1 MISEDNLAGRPLTG
15 GPRPRRLPFG
25 GPPLVVPAPAAHHAV
40 PPTASAHTA
49 TANQAQVATAQAAS
63 RHRTDRHRH
72 PRRAITTRARSAARR
87 SPVAVTAPT
96 VTTPATRPVAA
107 TPPTARTRP
116 AATPATARPRLVGLD
131 GIRGLAALFVVF
143 NHIFLRAFPGYPVD
157 HAPFWAGWFI
167 YGRFAVIVFIVLSG
181 FSLTVSPV
189 RSGWRLGPTSRFAY
203 RRAWRILPPYWS
215 ALVFSLLMTW
225 FVLSQ
230 PGWAVPNGKSVV
242 VYGLLIQDTV
252 DAPSPNSAFWS
263 IAIEAQLYVVLP
275 LLLLMVRR
283 ISATAMV
290 ATVAAIVV
298 TVGVLAPHVAIM
310 NTALIRFTPD
320 LAVLFAIGAMAAGVV
335 GVSERRKSWPWHWLA
350 LGAAAP
356 VVALIA
362 WKGSVWTIDNFF
374 WVDLAWG
381 PAIGCLLAAVVTD
394 RPRPLVR
401 VLDTRPLRSL
411 GSFSYS
417 LYLTHAPIVIAV
429 SYGIVAGRV
438 PPGVPSFLV
447 LAAILIPLTVT
458 FARLFAAVF
467 EIPFQRHRGWQ
478 ALRTAAADSWN
489 RKHSSVRRP
498 GHPEPHIRLPQA
510 LRSRGTDRHHRSRR
524 QTGARCRPRSTRI
537 GNPRRCLRAHGV
549 GTRRDPGQSAAH

>member
-1 MISEDNLAGRPLTG
+1 MCSGAVKLNMPLSETRFVITSNCSSRHRVVVDIGVRCKRPDGGDDVGLA
-15 GPRPRRLPFG
+15 
-25 GPPLVVPAPAAHHAV
+25 AHPAA
-40 PPTASAHTA
+40 PPTATA
-49 TANQAQVATAQAAS
+49 
-63 RHRTDRHRH
+63 
-72 PRRAITTRARSAARR
+72 RA
-87 SPVAVTAPT
+87 APT
-96 VTTPATRPVAA
+96 RPANAP
-107 TPPTARTRP
+107 PPTATTRP
-116 AATPATARPRLVGLD
+116 AAATPATARVRLVGLD

-157 HAPFWAGWFI
+157 RAPFWAGWFI
-167 YGRFAVIVFIVLSG
+167 YGRFAVVVFIVLSG

-215 ALVFSLLMTW
+215 ALVFSLVMTW

-230 PGWAVPNGKSVV
+230 PGWPAPNGKSVV
-242 VYGLLIQDTV
+242 VYGLLIQDAV
-252 DAPSPNSAFWS
+252 DAPIPNRAFWS

-283 ISATAMV
+283 ISAMAMV

-298 TVGVLAPHVAIM
+298 TVGVLAPQVPIM

-320 LAVLFAIGAMAAGVV
+320 LGVLFAIGVMAAGTV
-335 GVSERRKSWPWHWLA
+335 GASARRKSWPWHWIA

-362 WKGSVWTIDNFF
+362 WKGSVWTIDNLF

-401 VLDTRPLRSL
+401 LLDTRPLRSL

-438 PPGVPSFLV
+438 PPGVPSFFV
-447 LAAILIPLTVT
+447 LTAILIPLTVT

-467 EIPFQRHRGWQ
+467 EIPFQRHRGWH
-478 ALRTAAADSWN
+478 ALRSAAADSWN

-498 GHPEPHIRLPQA
+498 DHPEPHIPAAAGAA
-510 LRSRGTDRHHRSRR
+510 L
-524 QTGARCRPRSTRI
+524 TRD
-537 GNPRRCLRAHGV
+537 A
-549 GTRRDPGQSAAH
+549 

>member
-1 MISEDNLAGRPLTG
+1 MISEDKLAGRPSTG
-15 GPRPRRLPFG
+15 GPQPGRPLFVHP
-25 GPPLVVPAPAAHHAV
+25 
-40 PPTASAHTA
+40 SSA
-49 TANQAQVATAQAAS
+49 TAAESAAARLATETHSVVTDEPAS
-63 RHRTDRHRH
+63 R
-72 PRRAITTRARSAARR
+72 
-87 SPVAVTAPT
+87 AVTAPSGAHTTTPARTVTTPPGAHTTTPART
-96 VTTPATRPVAA
+96 VTTPAGAHTTTPARAGKPATAA
-107 TPPTARTRP
+107 PP
-116 AATPATARPRLVGLD
+116 AATARARLVGLD
-131 GIRGLAALFVVF
+131 GIRGLAALYVVF

-157 HAPFWAGWFI
+157 HAPFWAAWFI
-167 YGRFAVIVFIVLSG
+167 YGRFAVVVFIVLSG

-225 FVLSQ
+225 FVLAQ
-230 PGWAVPNGKSVV
+230 PGWPVPHGKSVV
-242 VYGLLIQDTV
+242 VYGLLIQDAV
-252 DAPSPNSAFWS
+252 DAPIPNRAFWS

-275 LLLLMVRR
+275 LLLLLVRR
-283 ISATAMV
+283 ISAMAMV

-310 NTALIRFTPD
+310 NTALVRFTPD
-320 LAVLFAIGAMAAGVV
+320 LAVLFAIGVMAAGVV
-335 GVSERRKSWPWHWLA
+335 GASERRKSWPWHWLA
-350 LGAAAP
+350 LCAAAP

-362 WKGSVWTIDNFF
+362 WKGSVWTIDNLF

-381 PAIGCLLAAVVTD
+381 PAIGCLLAAVATD

-429 SYGIVAGRV
+429 SYGVIAGRV

-467 EIPFQRHRGWQ
+467 EIPFQRHRGWH
-478 ALRTAAADSWN
+478 ALRAAAADS
-489 RKHSSVRRP
+489 RKRKRNPSRP
-498 GHPEPHIRLPQA
+498 
-510 LRSRGTDRHHRSRR
+510 SRR
-524 QTGARCRPRSTRI
+524 QPDHAEPKMPLAAGAARTRE
-537 GNPRRCLRAHGV
+537 R
-549 GTRRDPGQSAAH
+549 

>member
-1 MISEDNLAGRPLTG
+1 MALRRREGPAVIGEDNFAGRPSTG
-15 GPRPRRLPFG
+15 GPQLRRRPFVRLSSATAIESAAESAATR
-25 GPPLVVPAPAAHHAV
+25 LTTETHSVVTDEPAPRGVTTRAGAD
-40 PPTASAHTA
+40 A
-49 TANQAQVATAQAAS
+49 TAPARAGRPVTAAS
-63 RHRTDRHRH
+63 RA
-72 PRRAITTRARSAARR
+72 RAGGPAIATSPARAGGPAVAAGPAR
-87 SPVAVTAPT
+87 AVQ
-96 VTTPATRPVAA
+96 PATAA
-107 TPPTARTRP
+107 AQPATAASPARAGQPATGPSPPPAGQPATAAAPAPTAR
-116 AATPATARPRLVGLD
+116 ARLVGLD

-167 YGRFAVIVFIVLSG
+167 YGRFAVVVFIVLSG

-242 VYGLLIQDTV
+242 VYGLLIQDAV
-252 DAPSPNSAFWS
+252 DAPIPNRAFWS
-263 IAIEAQLYVVLP
+263 IAIEAQLYIVLP
-275 LLLLMVRR
+275 LLLLLVRR
-283 ISATAMV
+283 ISAMAMV
-290 ATVAAIVV
+290 AMVAAIVV

-310 NTALIRFTPD
+310 NTAVIRFTPD
-320 LAVLFAIGAMAAGVV
+320 LAVLFAIGVMAAGVV
-335 GVSERRKSWPWHWLA
+335 GASERRKSWPWHWLA
-350 LGAAAP
+350 LCAAAP

-381 PAIGCLLAAVVTD
+381 PAIGCLLAAVATD

-429 SYGIVAGRV
+429 SYGFVLGHVRT
-438 PPGVPSFLV
+438 GVPTFLV
-447 LAAILIPLTVT
+447 LVAIVVPLTVV

-467 EIPFQRHRGWQ
+467 EIPFQRHRGWH
-478 ALRTAAADSWN
+478 ALRAAAADSRN
-489 RKHSSVRRP
+489 RNR
-498 GHPEPHIRLPQA
+498 
-510 LRSRGTDRHHRSRR
+510 RSRR
-524 QTGARCRPRSTRI
+524 QPDRPRPQIPASAGAALTRD
-537 GNPRRCLRAHGV
+537 V
-549 GTRRDPGQSAAH
+549 